1 MEGNLIENKDNVMNK
16 GLANLFICEKIKH
29 N

>member
-1 MEGNLIENKDNVMNK
+1 MEGNLIGNKNNAMNK
-16 GLANLFICEKIKH
+16 GLANLLICEKIKH